1 MYKVLW
7 AIVALAAIASGTA
20 VFGTLV
26 NNNDVRA
33 ESGKISA
40 VAHQESV
47 DRGEIARL
55 RSELQSL
62 AASR

>member
-7 AIVALAAIASGTA
+7 AIVALAAIALGTA
-20 VFGTLV
+20 VLGALV

-33 ESGKISA
+33 QSAEVSAIS
-40 VAHQESV
+40 HQESV

-55 RSELQSL
+55 RAEVESL
-62 AASR
+62 AGSR